1 MTGGMKNASFP
12 RRLRWAIADIWVVM
26 RRERSFR
33 AQLVAATDIA
43 PCAAWLRVGWLSAA
57 VLVGA
62 AAGVLALEAMNAALG
77 YLADQVH
84 PDHATGIGHAKDAAG
99 GAVVIASV
107 GAAMT
112 GLLVL
117 LDAYSSRP

>member
-12 RRLRWAIADIWVVM
+12 RRLGWAIAGIWVGM

-43 PCAAWLRVGWLSAA
+43 PCAAWLRVGWLWAA
-57 VLVGA
+57 VLVGV
-62 AAGVLALEAMNAALG
+62 AAGVLALEATNAAFE

-84 PDHATGIGHAKDAAG
+84 PDHATGIGHAKDAATS
-99 GAVVIASV
+99 AVVIASV